1 MPTKRTNTYIAT
13 IPMVNEQTTI
23 EVKKV
28 LEQIFGWVVLRG
40 RNKDRKSVLGNR
52 WYRDTQNDIPWRYAQ
67 YIDVYLHPKN
77 PNYQKSQRGLGIQRQ
92 NVSMLTKG
100 LAASLGKMN
109 MGYADYQKLADI
121 GKVMS
126 KTASQKTITKLQ
138 PGEWGYIV
146 QELIDFIERQGDATY
161 TELHN
166 HYKKITNGSNSFS
179 HCLKNLTNADP
190 NRRCRRYIV
199 KQGKKYCSGNYIV
212 KHI

>member
-1 MPTKRTNTYIAT
+1 MNGKRTNTYIAT

-40 RNKDRKSVLGNR
+40 RNKDRKSVLGHYWR
-52 WYRDTQNDIPWRYAQ
+52 RHSQNDIPWRYAQ

-77 PNYQKSQRGLGIQRQ
+77 PNYKKAQRGEGINRT
-92 NVSMLTKG
+92 NVSMLTKSW
-100 LAASLGKMN
+100 AASLGKMN
-109 MGYADYQKLADI
+109 MGYADYQKMLDMD
-121 GKVMS
+121 KP
-126 KTASQKTITKLQ
+126 ASQKTITKLQ
-138 PGEWGYIV
+138 PGEWGYYV
-146 QELIDFIERQGDATY
+146 QEMIDFIERQGDATY

-179 HCLKNLTNADP
+179 HCLQNLRKADP

-199 KQGKKYCSGNYIV
+199 KQGKRYCSGNYIV
-212 KHI
+212 KYI

>member
-1 MPTKRTNTYIAT
+1 MPTQRTNTYIAT
-13 IPMVNEQTTI
+13 IPMVNEATTI

-40 RNKDRKSVLGNR
+40 RNKDRKSVLGNG
-52 WYRDTQNDIPWRYAQ
+52 WYKWTQNDIPWRKAQ

-77 PNYQKSQRGLGIQRQ
+77 PNYKKAQNGEGINRR
-92 NVSMLTKG
+92 NVSMLTKNMG
-100 LAASLGKMN
+100 ASLGKMN
-109 MGYADYQKLADI
+109 MGYAEYQSKVDLTKRKLKNQA
-121 GKVMS
+121 
-126 KTASQKTITKLQ
+126 TKLQ
-138 PGEWGYIV
+138 PGEWGYYV

-179 HCLKNLTNADP
+179 HCLQNLVNADP

-199 KQGKKYCSGNYIV
+199 KQGKQYCKGNYIV
-212 KHI
+212 KYI